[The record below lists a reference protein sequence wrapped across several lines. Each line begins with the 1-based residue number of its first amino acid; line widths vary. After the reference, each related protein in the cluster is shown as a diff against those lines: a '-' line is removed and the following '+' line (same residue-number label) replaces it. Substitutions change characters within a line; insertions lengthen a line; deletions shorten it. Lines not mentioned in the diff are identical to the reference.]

1 MGVEIVLNENDFLG
15 LREVAIGEIFQGV
28 SIVHGSVT
36 IGDFDM
42 PPAFER
48 REHHEEVGRPVAL
61 VFVVEAGRA
70 SRFHLDR
77 RAGFGN
83 QLLRGLVQ
91 TNQWAIA
98 IAWPGVDGQH
108 VFHRRYK
115 RAVGLRRND
124 PALTTVGSESPT

>member
-1 MGVEIVLNENDFLG
+1 VGVEIVLNENDFLG

-61 VFVVEAGRA
+61 VFVVEAGMVELGWRPGFILIGVRVSA
-70 SRFHLDR
+70 ISCFEVSSR
-77 RAGFGN
+77 
-83 QLLRGLVQ
+83 Q
-91 TNQWAIA
+91 TNGRL
-98 IAWPGVDGQH
+98 PSRGRV
-108 VFHRRYK
+108 
-115 RAVGLRRND
+115 
-124 PALTTVGSESPT
+124 